1 MDVDKYCELVF
12 EEEYETVNV
21 TLNTIKVMALMAIAL
36 PSLSVPAFSAT
47 NVSHALDAASIVAA
61 EQCPTGTY
69 FEPDGYV
76 AGGKWR
82 AAHCATGNGHE

>member
-1 MDVDKYCELVF
+1 M
-12 EEEYETVNV
+12 NM
-21 TLNTIKVMALMAIAL
+21 TLNTIKMMAFVAIAL
-36 PSLSVPAFSAT
+36 PALSVTAFPATDVYQAPDT
-47 NVSHALDAASIVAA
+47 ASIVAA
-61 EQCPTGTY
+61 NQCPTGTY

>member
-1 MDVDKYCELVF
+1 M
-12 EEEYETVNV
+12 NV
-21 TLNTIKVMALMAIAL
+21 TLNTIKMMAFMAIAL
-36 PSLSVPAFSAT
+36 PSLSVTAFPAT
-47 NVSHALDAASIVAA
+47 NISQAPDTASVVAA
-61 EQCPTGTY
+61 NPCPTGTY

>member
-1 MDVDKYCELVF
+1 M
-12 EEEYETVNV
+12 NV
-21 TLNTIKVMALMAIAL
+21 TLNTIKVMAFMAIAL
-36 PSLSVPAFSAT
+36 SSLSVTAFSAT
-47 NVSHALDAASIVAA
+47 NVSQAPDAASIVAA
-61 EQCPTGTY
+61 GKCPTGTY

>member
-1 MDVDKYCELVF
+1 M
-12 EEEYETVNV
+12 NV
-21 TLNTIKVMALMAIAL
+21 TLNTIKMMAFMAIAL
-36 PSLSVPAFSAT
+36 PSLSVTAFSAT
-47 NVSHALDAASIVAA
+47 NVSQAPGTALIAAAD
-61 EQCPTGTY
+61 QCPTGTY